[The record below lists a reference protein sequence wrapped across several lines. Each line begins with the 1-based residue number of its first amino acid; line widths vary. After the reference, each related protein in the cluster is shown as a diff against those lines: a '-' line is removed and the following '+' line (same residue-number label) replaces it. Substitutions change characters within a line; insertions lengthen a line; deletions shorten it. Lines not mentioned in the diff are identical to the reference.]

1 MSFTHRPGNGALFIN
16 TFKEG
21 NQPDFTGD
29 GTVETNCPKCQS
41 PFVVA
46 INMAGWR
53 KFAQGDSNRPFT
65 SLSLKD
71 KLREGT
77 FKKAGDHYTE
87 YDSPPR
93 PTHGVVRDYTKGD
106 GAANITKDIDDDIPF

>member
-1 MSFTHRPGNGALFIN
+1 MSFTHKPGNGALFIN

-21 NQPDFTGD
+21 NQPDYRGD
-29 GTVETNCPKCQS
+29 GTVETTCPKCQA

-46 INMAGWR
+46 INMAGWQ
-53 KFAQGDSNRPFT
+53 KFAQGDRDRPFT

-71 KLREGT
+71 KLRDEA

-87 YDSPPR
+87 YDSPQR
-93 PTHGVVRDYTKGD
+93 PTKGAVRDFTGPDDRSQY
-106 GAANITKDIDDDIPF
+106 NQDIDDDIPF